1 LRDESRNALHHPLAC
16 PFAANVDIAVIRIS
30 NETNRTALQLPVEFI
45 EHEIAEHWRKRS
57 SLRSSLYTWARIAVV
72 LLLSQLSPC
81 VSAQIWKHSSAVL
94 SYVRTAHRAD
104 CREHSGAAS
113 TGIREADSAICD
125 QVQQLADAVKN
136 TMHGGPAALS
146 NISGDLAQ
154 LAAVVQGGQALAYSL
169 GGQDV
174 AFRTTFPGC
183 QPVFGPVPAI
193 GTYQGRYA
201 QWAQTSLATTQGLLR
216 GVGLQGR
223 LLTTEQG
230 VLSVLRTLGSSNLLN
245 RNDAINLTSQ
255 LAAEQIAQFQKLREL
270 QPEDMTSK
278 ARTKAT

>member
-1 LRDESRNALHHPLAC
+1 ML
-16 PFAANVDIAVIRIS
+16 S
-30 NETNRTALQLPVEFI
+30 NR
-45 EHEIAEHWRKRS
+45 RS
-57 SLRSSLYTWARIAVV
+57 SLVIAALALCVCPNVEAQFGGVV
-72 LLLSQLSPC
+72 VCANCASEP
-81 VSAQIWKHSSAVL
+81 
-94 SYVRTAHRAD
+94 T
-104 CREHSGAAS
+104 AAS
-113 TGIREADSAICD
+113 IQVLHQLEYAKQILQYAI
-125 QVQQLADAVKN
+125 QIQQLADAVKN

-169 GGQDV
+169 GGQDI
-174 AFRTTFPGC
+174 AFRATFPGY

-255 LAAEQIAQFQKLREL
+255 LAAEQIAQLQKLREL
-270 QPEDMTSK
+270 QLEDMTSK
-278 ARTKAT
+278 AAYQGYVIQRQAASEAATQQFFNYTPEVSDGTTFQSGWK